1 MRNVVCQII
10 TVAFAAGLQLHLP
23 PGLQLHL
30 LPGLQGHLPD
40 EVPDEGVRPEFLL
53 SAQVSQLLQEALPEG
68 AEELL
73 RLVSFSNEP
82 LPPGS

>member
-1 MRNVVCQII
+1 MPSAKSSQLHLQQ
-10 TVAFAAGLQLHLP
+10 GLQGHLP

-30 LPGLQGHLPD
+30 PD
-40 EVPDEGVRPEFLL
+40 EVSDEGVRPEFLL